1 MITGKWT
8 TLTRDCNKFVA
19 IFDEHARLGGE
30 NDSTWLDRYYKTFAE
45 NWGFAFVHYEV
56 WDVLKN
62 HHKRRGVKAVVS
74 ERRVRTVEDIE
85 EPNELF
91 QGDTIPHQPGKTMP
105 SKIQRSDSSRSARSS
120 STRREAFKNWSK
132 KN

>member
-1 MITGKWT
+1 MYKGYDYGKVDNFY
-8 TLTRDCNKFVA
+8 TRLLK
-19 IFDEHARLGGE
+19 IRGLH
-30 NDSTWLDRYYKTFAE
+30 
-45 NWGFAFVHYEV
+45 FVHYEA

-120 STRREAFKNWSK
+120 STGREAFKNWSK